1 MKYLASVF
9 VICAAASLASCG
21 HDAGNGPTSINNQ
34 SPTARTIAQDTKLI
48 GAPVDDTVYFVV
60 IPVTESASGRWEATV
75 DWKAATN
82 ELWMWVADGACS
94 AEKFAQPECPFEA
107 ACPCQF
113 AVRSEV
119 ATPKPRVLGI
129 PNASGGTRNLI
140 VVNLGPGEESI
151 SYTVRLTSTGL
162 QSGDGAGTNRA
173 SAATFGRKSISRK
186 GT

>member
-1 MKYLASVF
+1 MKYIATVF
-9 VICAAASLASCG
+9 VICAAALLTSCG
-21 HDAGNGPTSINNQ
+21 HDAGSGPTTVSQ
-34 SPTARTIAQDTKLI
+34 APTARTIAQDTKLI
-48 GAPVDDTVYFVV
+48 GAPVNDAVYFVV

-119 ATPKPRVLGI
+119 ATPKPRVLTI
-129 PNASGGTRNLI
+129 SNASGGTRNLI

-151 SYTVRLTSTGL
+151 SYTVKLMSTGL
-162 QSGDGAGTNRA
+162 LSGDGAGA
-173 SAATFGRKSISRK
+173 SPAPVTSGRKSISRN